1 MDLIGWCL
9 ALRVI
14 GDFHIHSRFSRATSP
29 ALNLQSLAENA
40 RIKGLD
46 LLGTGDITHPKWL
59 LEVSEQLEDNN
70 GIFHLKSNKGKS
82 PKFVIT
88 SEVATV
94 FQHDGKSR
102 KIHHCLLLP
111 DLESAKQLSGKL
123 KQKGNLEEDGRPIL
137 NMTAAEL
144 VEILKGISS
153 DAEVYPAHAWTPWW
167 SLFGANFGFDSLK
180 ECYQEYHSEIH
191 ALETGLSSDP
201 PMNWRIS
208 ELDKLTLLSNSD
220 CHSAYPFRLGREAN
234 ILELENLTY
243 SSLINAIRGKGRSK
257 VVSTIETKPEYGKYH
272 WTGHRNCGVSF
283 AADESKRIGAKCPK
297 CGKKLTRGVEER
309 VSELANRP
317 IGFKANGAAGY
328 IYAYPLQELIRET
341 MGESNPLS
349 KNVQQLYDKAIA
361 ALKNEFNITLF
372 ALISSVREVL
382 GKEIAQIIASVRND
396 TAEIIPGYDGVYGKL
411 NLTAKEE
418 RHPSKKGLD
427 VWI

>member
-1 MDLIGWCL
+1 MDLIEWCL
-9 ALRVI
+9 PLRII

-29 ALNLQSLAENA
+29 ALNLHSLAENA

-46 LLGTGDITHPKWL
+46 LLGTGDITHRKWL
-59 LEVSEQLEDNN
+59 AEVSEQLEDND
-70 GIFHLKSNKGKS
+70 GIFHLKGNKEKT

-94 FQHDGKSR
+94 FPHDSKSR

-123 KQKGNLEEDGRPIL
+123 QQKGNLEEDGRPIL

-144 VEILKGISS
+144 VEILKGIASE
-153 DAEVYPAHAWTPWW
+153 AEIYPAHAWTPWW

-201 PMNWRIS
+201 PMNWRVS

-234 ILELENLTY
+234 IFELENLTY
-243 SSLINAIRGKGRSK
+243 SSLIDAIRRKGRGR

-283 AADESKRIGAKCPK
+283 SSDESKKIGAKCPK

-309 VSELANRP
+309 VSELADRP
-317 IGFKANGAAGY
+317 VGFEANGAAGCS
-328 IYAYPLQELIRET
+328 YAYPLQELIAET
-341 MGESNPLS
+341 MGESSPLS

-372 ALISSVREVL
+372 APIASITEVL
-382 GKEIAQIIASVRND
+382 GREIAQLIASVRND

-411 NLTAKEE
+411 KLMAKEE
-418 RHPSKKGLD
+418 RPSSKKGLD